1 MDNMKRINKINLMVK
16 SALIMALAGMMT
28 FAMVGC
34 DQTNKDKESSTTSES
49 SVVTESSDVESGE
62 DSEVSDVSSDI
73 ETSSDLE
80 SSTVE
85 GGTTDET
92 QTGTSAASIVLNDII
107 KDATDPEMML
117 METAVTDDNF
127 SWYFFIDPITD
138 YKAAASEA
146 AISSIAHSVAI
157 LEVPDGEDVQAIADQ
172 IETNLNPRKWVCVEP
187 EATAVEVNGNF
198 ILVTMSEQS
207 VVDTVV
213 GRFTSMD
220 IEDTLANSAG
230 TTSSDTDEASETSSG
245 VSESSSGVS
254 ESSSGVSESS
264 TTSIEAEG

>member
-73 ETSSDLE
+73 ETSSDLG

-85 GGTTDET
+85 EGTTDET
-92 QTGTSAASIVLNDII
+92 QTGTSAASIILNDII

-127 SWYFFIDPITD
+127 SWYFFIDPITE

-213 GRFTSMD
+213 DRFTSMD
-220 IEDTLANSAG
+220 IEATLANSAG
-230 TTSSDTDEASETSSG
+230 TTSSDGASETSSE
-245 VSESSSGVS
+245 VSETSSGES
-254 ESSSGVSESS
+254 ETS
-264 TTSIEAEG
+264 TASIEAEG

>member
-73 ETSSDLE
+73 ETSSDLG

-85 GGTTDET
+85 EGTTDET
-92 QTGTSAASIVLNDII
+92 QTGTSAASIILNDII

-127 SWYFFIDPITD
+127 SWYFFIDPITE

-146 AISSIAHSVAI
+146 AIFSIAHSVAI

-213 GRFTSMD
+213 DRFTSMD
-220 IEDTLANSAG
+220 IEATLANSAG
-230 TTSSDTDEASETSSG
+230 TTSSDGASETSSE
-245 VSESSSGVS
+245 VSETSSGES
-254 ESSSGVSESS
+254 ETS
-264 TTSIEAEG
+264 TASIEAEG

>member
-34 DQTNKDKESSTTSES
+34 DQTNKDKESSTSSES

-62 DSEVSDVSSDI
+62 DSEASDVSSDI

-85 GGTTDET
+85 EGTNDET
-92 QTGTSAASIVLNDII
+92 QTGTSAASIVLNDVI

-172 IETNLNPRKWVCVEP
+172 IETNMNPRKWVCVEP

-213 GRFTSMD
+213 ERFTSMD
-220 IEDTLANSAG
+220 IEATLANSA
-230 TTSSDTDEASETSSG
+230 DTPSTDGASETSTDGDSETSETSSE
-245 VSESSSGVS
+245 VSS
-254 ESSSGVSESS
+254 EVSESS
-264 TTSIEAEG
+264 TTSTEAEG

>member
-85 GGTTDET
+85 EGTTDET

-157 LEVPDGEDVQAIADQ
+157 LEVPNGEDVQAIADQ

-213 GRFTSMD
+213 DRFTSMD
-220 IEDTLANSAG
+220 IEATLANSAD
-230 TTSSDTDEASETSSG
+230 TTSSDGASETSS
-245 VSESSSGVS
+245 EVS

>member
-1 MDNMKRINKINLMVK
+1 MNNMKRINKINLMVK

-85 GGTTDET
+85 EGTTDET

-187 EATAVEVNGNF
+187 EATAVKVNGNF

-213 GRFTSMD
+213 ERFTSMD
-220 IEDTLANSAG
+220 IEATLANSDD
-230 TTSSDTDEASETSSG
+230 TTSTDGASETSSE
-245 VSESSSGVS
+245 VSETSSGVS